1 MTTTTQPRVAIIIL
15 TWNGLSLTRR
25 CLETLRALP
34 AGAPFR
40 IIVVDN
46 GSTDGTLEWLRAQPD
61 VELIANA
68 ENVGYTRGNNQGLRA
83 LRAGEDALLLNND
96 TEIIQEGWL
105 ARLQAAAYGDERAG
119 VVGCRQI
126 SPDGLLLHVGT
137 YMPTHTLHG
146 YQVGGDEV
154 DVGQYPGVREVE
166 GVVGSCMY
174 IRHDCLA
181 EVGPLDEQFFSY
193 YEDTDYCLRARKAGW
208 KVLCAGDVT
217 IVHAQNASTAVN
229 RVSLN
234 AMFARSQAIFVK
246 KWVEQYGRQY
256 RRRLF
261 WHGVVGG
268 YSSYAVLSRQFVLA
282 LDAAGVDVRLGYL
295 YGVDFWEGEERDPR
309 VAQLKARPKDLSLP
323 QVVCH
328 QGDVFYKNSGRY
340 KIGFTMMDVD
350 GLDEE
355 WVRQCNEL
363 HEVWVPS
370 EWSRQTFAESGV
382 RVPIHLV
389 PLGVDTN
396 YFHPGIRSK
405 RFGPRYTFL
414 SVFEWGERK
423 APEVLLRAWAA
434 AFTKRDDV
442 QLVLKITNNDA
453 SVDVAAQIAAL
464 DLPKDMAPL
473 VILYNENIPG
483 AQMGSLY
490 RAADCFVLA
499 SRGEGWGMPVLEAMA
514 CGLPTIA
521 TDFGGTTAFLREGVA
536 YPLRVGSLIPAVARC
551 RYYPGFRWAE
561 PDVEHLVHLLRH
573 AYQHQ
578 DEARAVGER
587 AATYAQEWTWEKAA
601 VKIVE
606 RLEAIGD

>member
-1 MTTTTQPRVAIIIL
+1 MLNTPVAIIIL
-15 TWNGLSLTRR
+15 TWNGLALTRR
-25 CLETLRALP
+25 CLQTLREQP
-34 AGAPFR
+34 PGAAYR
-40 IIVVDN
+40 IVVVDN
-46 GSTDGTLEWLRAQPD
+46 GSTDGTLEWLGAQPD

-83 LRAGEDALLLNND
+83 LRQGEDALLLNND
-96 TEIIQEGWL
+96 TEIIEAGWL
-105 ARLQAAAYGDERAG
+105 GRLQAAAYSDERVG

-126 SPDGLLLHVGT
+126 SPAGLLLHVGT

-146 YQVGGDEV
+146 YQVGGDEA
-154 DVGQYPGVREVE
+154 DVNQFPGVREVE

-181 EVGPLDEQFFSY
+181 DVGALDEQFFSY
-193 YEDTDYCLRARKAGW
+193 YEDTDYCLRARQQGW

-217 IVHAQNASTAVN
+217 IMHAQNASTAVN
-229 RVSLN
+229 QVSLN
-234 AMFARSQAIFVK
+234 AMFARSQAIFIK
-246 KWVEQYGRQY
+246 KWVAQYGRQY
-256 RRRLF
+256 RQQLF

-370 EWSRQTFAESGV
+370 QWSRQTFADSGV
-382 RVPIHLV
+382 RVPIHVV

-396 YFHPGIRSK
+396 YFHPGIKSR

-473 VILYNENIPG
+473 VILYNESIPG

-514 CGLPTIA
+514 CGLPAIA
-521 TDFGGTTAFLREGVA
+521 TDWGGTTAFLRAGVA
-536 YPLRVGSLIPAVARC
+536 YPLRVGALIPAVARC
-551 RYYPGFRWAE
+551 RYYPGFRWAD
-561 PDVEHLVHLLRH
+561 PDAEHLVHLLRH
-573 AYQHQ
+573 VYEHQ
-578 DEARAVGER
+578 NEARAVGER
-587 AATYAQEWTWEKAA
+587 AASYAHAWTWEKAA
-601 VKIVE
+601 GKIVE
-606 RLEAIGD
+606 RLEAIEGHI